1 MPKKNP
7 RNKFKQINWKFWIG
21 VIIVLFFLYFILN
34 LGVWQIL
41 WVAIIVLIGTS
52 IVQSVQKSSIGDY
65 WKISWTILGIV
76 AILVLV
82 FFSVK
87 NFSLENTTEGR
98 IKMNLQDD
106 GYEVIDVNYFEDGDS
121 SLYPWASLDM
131 KSFGDLN
138 EQARDGL
145 TTLAIYYKNA
155 SSYSVTI
162 FAPTKKCYY
171 SIDGIILN
179 SYFDRGEINETAIME
194 SLDFQIWEN
203 AVIERREGIS
213 PYSDILLY
221 ESIDENGITSSVL
234 SSVIDYK
241 IKEETNFCS

>member
-7 RNKFKQINWKFWIG
+7 INKFNQINWKLWIG

-41 WVAIIVLIGTS
+41 WVAIIILIGTS

-76 AILVLV
+76 AILLLV

-98 IKMNLQDD
+98 IKMSLQDD
-106 GYEVIDVNYFEDGDS
+106 NYEVLEVNYFEEFLGNE
-121 SLYPWASLDM
+121 SLASVHM

-145 TTLAIYYKNA
+145 TRLGIYYKNA
-155 SSYSVTI
+155 DSYSVTI
-162 FAPTKKCYY
+162 FTPTSKCYY
-171 SIDGIILN
+171 SIDGAILN
-179 SYFDRGEINETAIME
+179 PYLNEDELDETAIIE

-203 AVIERREGIS
+203 YILNKEPDFYDIS
-213 PYSDILLY
+213 LY
-221 ESIDENGITSSVL
+221 KNIDETGFDSLIL
-234 SSVIDYK
+234 SSIIDYK
-241 IKEETNFCS
+241 IELETKSCS